1 MGVLVIK
8 HLITTQD
15 WKFDEINSLIEKA
28 FKMKK
33 RKNQNEDY
41 EPLKN
46 KTMIMIFYNPS
57 TRTRTSFEIA
67 MTQLGGHA
75 IFMSSDKAWIGQE
88 SESIKDTS
96 RVLSRYG
103 DLIAIRMFPNASK
116 WVYGASNAALRE
128 YCDNS
133 TVPIINLEDDMFH
146 PCQALTDL
154 MTIKEFKGN
163 LKNKKI
169 TISWAYHPKPLPMSV
184 VNSILLIST
193 RFGLDVTLTHP
204 KGFDLSPQILD
215 WAKNNSKEIGSSFE
229 ITNDMDEGYDD
240 ADIVYV
246 KSWGA
251 FQYYGDFKEEKRL
264 RQPYRTDWI
273 CNENI
278 MEKTKKDSIFMH
290 CLPVRRNIVVSDAVI
305 DGPHSVV
312 YDQAENRLHLQK
324 ALLVDLMS

>member
-1 MGVLVIK
+1 MIIK
-8 HLITTQD
+8 HLITAQD
-15 WKFDEINSLIEKA
+15 WKLDEINFLIDKA
-28 FKMKK
+28 FEMKK
-33 RKNQNEDY
+33 RKDINDIY

-75 IFMSSDKAWIGQE
+75 IYMSSEKSWIGQE
-88 SESIKDTS
+88 SESVKDTA
-96 RVLSRYG
+96 RVLSRYA

-116 WVYGASNAALRE
+116 WIYGASNASLRE
-128 YCDNS
+128 YCENS
-133 TVPIINLEDDMFH
+133 TVPIINLEDDMYH

-154 MTIKEFKGN
+154 MTIKEFKG
-163 LKNKKI
+163 KIENKKL

-204 KGFDLSPQILD
+204 KGFELSPQILD
-215 WAKNNSKEIGSSFE
+215 LAKTNSKGSGSNFE
-229 ITNDMDEGYDD
+229 ISHNMDEGYND
-240 ADIVYV
+240 ADIVYL

-251 FQYYGDFKEEKRL
+251 FQHYGNFQEEKKL
-264 RQPYRTDWI
+264 RQPYREKWI
-273 CNENI
+273 CNEEI

-290 CLPVRRNIVVSDAVI
+290 CLPVRRNVVVTDSVI

-324 ALLVDLMS
+324 ALLEYLIG